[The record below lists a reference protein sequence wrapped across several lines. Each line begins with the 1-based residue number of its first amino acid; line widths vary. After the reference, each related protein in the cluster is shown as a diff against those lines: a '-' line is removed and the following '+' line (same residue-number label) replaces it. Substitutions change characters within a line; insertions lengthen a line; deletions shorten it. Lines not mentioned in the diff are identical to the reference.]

1 MEQEDLI
8 NAKVLVTGASGFIG
22 SALSKKLLKLGAIV
36 YGVSRRNIKTDDGI
50 KWYKG
55 DLSDLDFVTAL
66 IKEIKPDYIY
76 HMASHVCGARN
87 YENMELTFKSNLVTT
102 FNLLL
107 TIHNIACKR
116 IILAGSFE
124 EVNSNS
130 DISIPSSPYAAA
142 KFAALNYAL
151 LYHKLFN
158 TPVCIA
164 SIYMVY
170 GPGQKDLKKLIP
182 YVILNTLNQE
192 SPKLT
197 SGNRNVD
204 WVYVDDVIDALIKML
219 LTPGIEGESIDIGSG
234 KSIKTKKMVN
244 MLINLIDSH
253 VKPQF
258 WVLNDRVM
266 EQEKNARVSETFDKI
281 GWYQKTELRIGLSNT
296 IQYFSNLS

>member
-1 MEQEDLI
+1 
-8 NAKVLVTGASGFIG
+8 
-22 SALSKKLLKLGAIV
+22 
-36 YGVSRRNIKTDDGI
+36 
-50 KWYKG
+50 
-55 DLSDLDFVTAL
+55 
-66 IKEIKPDYIY
+66 
-76 HMASHVCGARN
+76 MASHVCGARN

-197 SGNRNVD
+197 SGNRNID
-204 WVYVDDVIDALIKML
+204 WVYVDDVVDALIKML
-219 LTPGIEGESIDIGSG
+219 LAPGIEGESIDIGSG

-244 MLINLIDSH
+244 MLTALIDSN

-258 WVLNDRVM
+258 GVLNDRVM

-281 GWYQKTELRIGLSNT
+281 GWYPKTELKLGLSNT